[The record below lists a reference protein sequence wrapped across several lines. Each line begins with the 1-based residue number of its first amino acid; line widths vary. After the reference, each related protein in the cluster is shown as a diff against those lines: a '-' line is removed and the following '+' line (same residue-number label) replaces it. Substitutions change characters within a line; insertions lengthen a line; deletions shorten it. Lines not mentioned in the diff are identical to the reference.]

1 MIIIDASIMKTLLAS
16 NFSINKSSLI
26 ELTHKDGFT
35 YLQFISEI
43 LVIQLLKK
51 IIATCEA
58 EIITY
63 MDCILSLT
71 TEFQLMPV
79 IIRSSYILILFWK
92 FLIVRSELKF
102 THKQPLN

>member
-1 MIIIDASIMKTLLAS
+1 MILIDASIMKTLLAS

-26 ELTHKDGFT
+26 ELTHEDGFTT

-51 IIATCEA
+51 IQATCEA

-63 MDCILSLT
+63 M
-71 TEFQLMPV
+71 
-79 IIRSSYILILFWK
+79 
-92 FLIVRSELKF
+92 
-102 THKQPLN
+102 